1 MKSGIIVLKKE
12 EGMTSQTATNKIK
25 RIMGADRAGHTGTLD
40 PLATGVLPILIGR
53 AVKASEYMLSSDKYY
68 RATLRLGLT
77 TDTED
82 VTGTTLTQ
90 TDELPEER
98 EVLECISSF
107 IGKSKQIPPMYSALK
122 VGGKKLCDLARSGVE
137 IEREARDIT
146 IHSISAEK
154 INERDYAIDVHCSKG
169 TYIRTLC
176 ADIGKKLGTGGCMAT
191 LERTRASVFTLEDA
205 VTLAELEA
213 MSEEERVAKIIPV
226 ERIFEHLECIKL
238 PDFFTRL
245 ASCGAEIYLSKI
257 GVSLPEGTM
266 VRLYSKDGFF
276 ALGEVR
282 AFEGGLAIKPVKQFN
297 TGG

>member
-12 EGMTSQTATNKIK
+12 EGMTSQTATNKTK

-98 EVLECISSF
+98 DVLECISSF

-176 ADIGKKLGTGGCMAT
+176 ADIGKKLGTGGCMAM

-213 MSEEERVAKIIPV
+213 MSEEERIAKIIPV